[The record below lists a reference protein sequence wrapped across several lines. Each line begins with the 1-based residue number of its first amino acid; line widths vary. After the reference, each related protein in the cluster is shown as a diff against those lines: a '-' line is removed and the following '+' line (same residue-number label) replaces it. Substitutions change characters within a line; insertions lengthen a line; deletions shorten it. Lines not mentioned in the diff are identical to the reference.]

1 MITIYISAY
10 QVPDTIK
17 SSLNKVLDFHSNLE
31 IIVTAFLWSGSLNY
45 LRPHKQHSPN
55 LQGDCKTHTENG
67 KDKLNLIQIIH
78 YS

>member
-31 IIVTAFLWSGSLNY
+31 IIVTAFFMEWF
-45 LRPHKQHSPN
+45 
-55 LQGDCKTHTENG
+55 TELS
-67 KDKLNLIQIIH
+67 KI
-78 YS
+78 S